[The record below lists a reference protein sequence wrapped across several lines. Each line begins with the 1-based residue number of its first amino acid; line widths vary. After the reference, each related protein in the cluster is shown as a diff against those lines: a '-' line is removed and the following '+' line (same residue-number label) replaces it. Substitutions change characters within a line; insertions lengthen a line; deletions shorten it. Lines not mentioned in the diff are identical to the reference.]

1 MSIVFV
7 ENQLVNCWIGYIHTM
22 SFNMKTD
29 INSCFNSQFWSGIQ
43 FNSLFCNVFRNILQ
57 FLPLAFI

>member
-7 ENQLVNCWIGYIHTM
+7 ENHLVNCGIGYIHTM

-29 INSCFNSQFWSGIQ
+29 INSCFNSQFWSGK
-43 FNSLFCNVFRNILQ
+43 SGEMR
-57 FLPLAFI
+57 LP